1 MASSD
6 DKAKGTGN
14 EAAGNIKQAAGKLTG
29 DDKMRSEGAVQEKK
43 GEGQQA
49 LGKAKDKIKGAV
61 DGL

>member
-1 MASSD
+1 MSSSN
-6 DKAKGTGN
+6 DKAKGIGN
-14 EAAGNIKQAAGKLTG
+14 EAAGKLKQAAGKITG
-29 DDKMRSEGAVQEKK
+29 DDRTEAEGKVQEKK